1 MARLLARAR
10 NTFLSGWSP
19 NTLDIDLEPELPL
32 VMADRRRIAQVIG
45 NLLSN
50 VARHSPQS
58 SAIRVSAAR
67 EGVHVEVS
75 VTDEGRGI
83 PADQMPRARS
93 RKPKRASPSSWWTTT
108 RIH

>member
-1 MARLLARAR
+1 M
-10 NTFLSGWSP
+10 
-19 NTLDIDLEPELPL
+19 EPELPL

-50 VARHSPQS
+50 AARHSPQS
-58 SAIRVSAAR
+58 SPIRVSAAR
-67 EGVHVEVS
+67 KGVHVEVS

-93 RKPKRASPSSWWTTT
+93 RKPKRASPSSW
-108 RIH
+108 